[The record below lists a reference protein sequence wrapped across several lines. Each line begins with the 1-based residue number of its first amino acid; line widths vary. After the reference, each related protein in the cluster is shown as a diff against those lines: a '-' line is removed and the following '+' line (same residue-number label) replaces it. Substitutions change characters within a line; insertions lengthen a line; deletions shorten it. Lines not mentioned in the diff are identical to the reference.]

1 MYSIM
6 KVKAT
11 NHANT
16 ITLCFFLI
24 HGVINILGITSY
36 YKSKTICNVREI
48 LTDDGYLN
56 INFVVIK
63 QYFPED
69 DVMTT
74 S

>member
-1 MYSIM
+1 M
-6 KVKAT
+6 
-11 NHANT
+11 
-16 ITLCFFLI
+16 FFLI
-24 HGVINILGITSY
+24 HGIINILGITSY
-36 YKSKTICNVREI
+36 YKSKTIYNAREI
-48 LTDDGYLN
+48 LADDGYLS

>member
-1 MYSIM
+1 M
-6 KVKAT
+6 
-11 NHANT
+11 
-16 ITLCFFLI
+16 FFLI

-63 QYFPED
+63 RYFPED